1 MIFKSSYKLYT
12 DIILAKTLTFLL
24 STLNDKSDILVLS
37 VRALAVITPA
47 PPGPRVLTT
56 VTRLMMAEVLEAAL
70 VSLRVEAE
78 CGRGSAH
85 RGQRRSGAASREPE
99 PELRVSLGDGLEQ
112 GGLGECLEPAH
123 HPGLVH
129 QTRARGRGHEAVFLI
144 QRPEILKKLSRAS
157 TRGRG

>member
-12 DIILAKTLTFLL
+12 DIILAETLTFLL
-24 STLNDKSDILVLS
+24 STLNDKSDILVIS

-56 VTRLMMAEVLEAAL
+56 VTRLMAEVLEAAL
-70 VSLRVEAE
+70 VSLCVEAE

-85 RGQRRSGAASREPE
+85 RGQRRSGAASRETE

-123 HPGLVH
+123 HP
-129 QTRARGRGHEAVFLI
+129 
-144 QRPEILKKLSRAS
+144 
-157 TRGRG
+157 